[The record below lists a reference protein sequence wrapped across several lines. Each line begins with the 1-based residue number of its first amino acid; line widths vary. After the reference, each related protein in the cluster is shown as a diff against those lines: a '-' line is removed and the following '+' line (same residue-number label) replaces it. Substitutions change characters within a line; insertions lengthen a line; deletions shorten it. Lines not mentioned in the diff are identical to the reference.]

1 MNKYLLSLLV
11 VSSIAGAQEVSV
23 FDAGN
28 LNANSPYGLNSSEK
42 HILKNQTNINSLSS
56 KVGDMNSLVEAINRR
71 LEGLES
77 TYEGDS
83 AKLNSTV
90 LKINELS
97 QKMGQSSDLASNSD
111 AAEIKNVSQQLLNMK
126 SDSEKEMKESINTLK
141 AALAKISTLVNKIN
155 SDYVSS
161 SELEKNMQQF
171 ITREEFEALKKTL
184 GVKTTQ
190 VTPKKTN
197 QEKSSAVETKA
208 EEVVA
213 ADEVIKENLTAD
225 DKVKLL
231 SDAKKDF
238 DAKNYNSAIPKYEKL
253 VEVNY
258 KPAEGNFYLGEMWY
272 VRKKYDLAI
281 SHFKK
286 SAVLYDKAAYMPT
299 LLLHSAISFE
309 NTKDKENAKNF
320 YSTLIELY
328 PNSQEAK
335 TAKTNLNK
343 L

>member
-56 KVGDMNSLVEAINRR
+56 KVGDMNSLIEAINRR

-97 QKMGQSSDLASNSD
+97 QKIGQSSDLASNGD

-171 ITREEFEALKKTL
+171 ITREEFEALKKSM
-184 GVKTTQ
+184 GVKTSQ
-190 VTPKKTN
+190 VTPSKTT
-197 QEKSSAVETKA
+197 ESKSSGLE
-208 EEVVA
+208 
-213 ADEVIKENLTAD
+213 DIKKDLTAD

-231 SDAKKDF
+231 NDAKKDF
-238 DAKNYNSAIPKYEKL
+238 DAKNYNSASPKYEKL
-253 VEVNY
+253 VEINY
-258 KPAEGNFYLGEMWY
+258 KPAESNYYLGEMWY
-272 VRKKYDLAI
+272 IRKKYDLAI

-286 SAVLYDKAAYMPT
+286 SAVLNDKAAYMPT

-320 YSTLIELY
+320 YNTLVELY
-328 PNSQEAK
+328 PDSSEANI
-335 TAKTNLNK
+335 AKKNLSK
-343 L
+343 LK

>member
-1 MNKYLLSLLV
+1 MTKYLLTLLV
-11 VSSIAGAQEVSV
+11 VSSSIAGAQEVSV
-23 FDAGN
+23 FDGGN
-28 LNANSPYGLNSSEK
+28 NGDSPYGLNSSEK
-42 HILKNQTNINSLSS
+42 HILKNQTSINTLSS

-83 AKLNSTV
+83 ARLNSTV
-90 LKINELS
+90 LKMNELS
-97 QKMGQSSDLASNSD
+97 QKMGQSSDLASKNGD
-111 AAEIKNVSQQLLNMK
+111 AAEIKNISNQLSGMNTE
-126 SDSEKEMKESINTLK
+126 SEKEIRESLNTLK
-141 AALAKISTLVNKIN
+141 TAMTKMSSLVNKIN
-155 SDYVSS
+155 SEYVSS

-171 ITREEFEALKKTL
+171 ITREEFDALKKAM
-184 GVKTTQ
+184 GVKTNQ
-190 VTPKKTN
+190 VTPTKTTDS
-197 QEKSSAVETKA
+197 KASSAVDVT
-208 EEVVA
+208 
-213 ADEVIKENLTAD
+213 DEIKKNLTSE

-238 DAKNYNSAIPKYEKL
+238 DVKNYAAATAKYEKL

-258 KPAEGNFYLGEMWY
+258 KPAESNYYLGEMWY
-272 VRKKYDLAI
+272 MRKKYDLAI

-286 SAVLYDKAAYMPT
+286 SAVLHDKAAYMPT

-320 YSTLIELY
+320 YSTLVDLY
-328 PNSQEAK
+328 PDSSEAK
-335 TAKTNLNK
+335 VEKKNLTK

>member
-190 VTPKKTN
+190 VTPTKTN
-197 QEKSSAVETKA
+197 QAKSAAVEATASAVA
-208 EEVVA
+208 V
-213 ADEVIKENLTAD
+213 DEVIKENLTAD

-231 SDAKKDF
+231 NDAKKDF

-258 KPAEGNFYLGEMWY
+258 KPAEGNYYLGEMWY
-272 VRKKYDLAI
+272 IRKKYDLAI

-286 SAVLYDKAAYMPT
+286 SAVLNDKAAYMPT

-309 NTKDKENAKNF
+309 NTKDKDNAKSF
-320 YSTLIELY
+320 YSTLIDLY
-328 PNSQEAK
+328 PDSSEAK
-335 TAKTNLNK
+335 IAKKNLTK

>member
-1 MNKYLLSLLV
+1 MTKYLLTLLV
-11 VSSIAGAQEVSV
+11 VSSSIAGAQEVSV
-23 FDAGN
+23 FDGGN
-28 LNANSPYGLNSSEK
+28 NSDSPYGLNSSEK
-42 HILKNQTNINSLSS
+42 HILKNQTSINTLSS

-83 AKLNSTV
+83 ARLNSTV
-90 LKINELS
+90 LKMNELS
-97 QKMGQSSDLASNSD
+97 QKMGQSSDLASKNGD
-111 AAEIKNVSQQLLNMK
+111 AAEIKNISNQLSGMNTE
-126 SDSEKEMKESINTLK
+126 SEKEIRESLNTLK
-141 AALAKISTLVNKIN
+141 TAMTKMSSLVNKIN
-155 SDYVSS
+155 SEYVSS

-171 ITREEFEALKKTL
+171 ITREEFDALKKAM
-184 GVKTTQ
+184 GVKTNQ
-190 VTPKKTN
+190 VTPTKTTDS
-197 QEKSSAVETKA
+197 KASSAVDVT
-208 EEVVA
+208 
-213 ADEVIKENLTAD
+213 DEIKKNLTSE

-238 DAKNYNSAIPKYEKL
+238 DVKNYAAATTKYEKL

-258 KPAEGNFYLGEMWY
+258 KPAESNYYLGEMWY
-272 VRKKYDLAI
+272 MRKKYDLAI

-286 SAVLYDKAAYMPT
+286 SAVLHDKAAYMPT

-320 YSTLIELY
+320 YSTLVDLY
-328 PNSQEAK
+328 PDSSEAK
-335 TAKTNLNK
+335 VAKKNLTK

>member
-1 MNKYLLSLLV
+1 MTKYLLSLIV

-42 HILKNQTNINSLSS
+42 HILKNQTSINSLSS
-56 KVGDMNSLVEAINRR
+56 KVGDMNSLMDAINRR

-97 QKMGQSSDLASNSD
+97 QKMGQSSDLASNSGD
-111 AAEIKNVSQQLLNMK
+111 AAEIKNVSEQLLNMK
-126 SDSEKEMKESINTLK
+126 NDSEKEMRESINTLK
-141 AALAKISTLVNKIN
+141 AALSKISTLVNKIN

-171 ITREEFEALKKTL
+171 ITREEFEALKKGT

-190 VTPKKTN
+190 VTPSKTS
-197 QEKSSAVETKA
+197 ETKSSAVE
-208 EEVVA
+208 E
-213 ADEVIKENLTAD
+213 IKENLNAD
-225 DKVKLL
+225 DKMKLIN
-231 SDAKKDF
+231 DAKKDF

-253 VEVNY
+253 IEVNY

-272 VRKKYDLAI
+272 VRKKYDIAI

-320 YSTLIELY
+320 YSTLID
-328 PNSQEAK
+328 
-335 TAKTNLNK
+335 
-343 L
+343 

>member
-1 MNKYLLSLLV
+1 MTKYLLSFLV
-11 VSSIAGAQEVSV
+11 ASSLTVAQEVSV
-23 FDAGN
+23 FESGDSNGN
-28 LNANSPYGLNSSEK
+28 GSYGLNSSEK
-42 HILKNQTNINSLSS
+42 HILKNQTNINNLNS
-56 KVGDMNSLVEAINRR
+56 KVGDINSLLDSIKTR

-190 VTPKKTN
+190 VTPTKTN
-197 QEKSSAVETKA
+197 QAKSAAVEATASAVA
-208 EEVVA
+208 V
-213 ADEVIKENLTAD
+213 DEGIKENLTAD
-225 DKVKLL
+225 EKVKLL
-231 SDAKKDF
+231 NDAKKDF

-258 KPAEGNFYLGEMWY
+258 KPAEGNYYLGEMWY
-272 VRKKYDLAI
+272 IRKKYDLAI

-309 NTKDKENAKNF
+309 NTKDKDNAKNF
-320 YSTLIELY
+320 YSTLIDLY
-328 PNSQEAK
+328 PSSSEA
-335 TAKTNLNK
+335 TIAKKNLSK

>member
-56 KVGDMNSLVEAINRR
+56 KVGDMNSLIEAINRR

-97 QKMGQSSDLASNSD
+97 QKIGQSSDLASNGD

-190 VTPKKTN
+190 VTPTKTN
-197 QEKSSAVETKA
+197 QAKSSAVETK
-208 EEVVA
+208 VS
-213 ADEVIKENLTAD
+213 ADEVIKENLTAE

-231 SDAKKDF
+231 NDAKSDF

-258 KPAEGNFYLGEMWY
+258 KPAESNFYLGEMWY
-272 VRKKYDLAI
+272 IRKKYDLAI

-320 YSTLIELY
+320 YSTLVDLY
-328 PNSQEAK
+328 PDSSEAK
-335 TAKTNLNK
+335 VAKKNLTK

>member
-56 KVGDMNSLVEAINRR
+56 KVGDMNSLIEAINRR

-97 QKMGQSSDLASNSD
+97 QKIGQSSDLASNGD

-190 VTPKKTN
+190 VTPTKTN
-197 QEKSSAVETKA
+197 QAKSSAVETK
-208 EEVVA
+208 VS
-213 ADEVIKENLTAD
+213 ADEVIKENLTAE

-231 SDAKKDF
+231 NDAKSDF

-258 KPAEGNFYLGEMWY
+258 KPAESNFYLGEMWY
-272 VRKKYDLAI
+272 IRKKYDLAI

-286 SAVLYDKAAYMPT
+286 SAALNDKAAYMPT

-320 YSTLIELY
+320 YSTLIDLY
-328 PNSQEAK
+328 PSSSEAGI
-335 TAKTNLNK
+335 AKKNLTK